1 MLIEASQALQSQVL
15 TKLLSNHLL
24 LLYTNVT
31 FQEDKHRERL
41 DNIKSRLDHENKRRI
56 EAEGECE
63 GLRHELREWR
73 ERDEERDRRI
83 SDESKLLYAE
93 AFGSSILGL
102 GNITKSDSEVL
113 KVFFVIFIY

>member
-1 MLIEASQALQSQVL
+1 MRQ
-15 TKLLSNHLL
+15 
-24 LLYTNVT
+24 
-31 FQEDKHRERL
+31 
-41 DNIKSRLDHENKRRI
+41 
-56 EAEGECE
+56 
-63 GLRHELREWR
+63 ELREWR

-113 KVFFVIFIY
+113 KVFLTICIF